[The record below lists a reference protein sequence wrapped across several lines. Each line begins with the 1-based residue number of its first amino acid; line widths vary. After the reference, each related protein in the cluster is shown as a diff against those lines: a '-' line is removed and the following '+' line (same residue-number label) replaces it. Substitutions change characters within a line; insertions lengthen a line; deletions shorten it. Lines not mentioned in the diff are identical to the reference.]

1 MITRNIPGTDLDVS
15 LLGFGNFTVGNNWWK
30 DFTDDEAIALQNH
43 AVDKGVTFFDTAPA
57 YGNGKAEQ
65 LLKPTIA
72 YAGRDN
78 VVISTKYGYDLV
90 SDPGEEGSHRERR
103 QDFSEKNIRRELEES
118 LTNMGIE
125 CVDLYQAHNIKLEH
139 FSDEL
144 FALMDKLIAEGKV
157 LAWGTALGPAIGWR
171 EEGHRSFLDHDA
183 ATVQTVFNLYE
194 QDPGR
199 ELCEIAAKRGK
210 GGVIARVPTNSGM
223 LDEEFKSAEHQFPQR
238 DHRKFRDKAWLVHGL
253 QKNRMVKPMA
263 EELGVSLRQFA
274 FKWLACQPGMVSIEP
289 NLLTTEDVDE
299 FVAAADHPLIPDD
312 LLDELR
318 DLYAEDFG
326 LGEDAHPCN
335 LKSSVA
341 EGGAERS
348 SYRAPAMA

>member
-15 LLGFGNFTVGNNWWK
+15 LLAFGNFTVGNNWWK
-30 DFTDDEAIALQNH
+30 DFTDEEAIALQNH

-57 YGNGKAEQ
+57 YGNGKAES
-65 LLKPTIA
+65 LLKETIR
-72 YAGRDN
+72 YAGRDHL
-78 VVISTKYGYDLV
+78 VISTKFGYDLV
-90 SDPGEEGSHRERR
+90 TDPGEEGSHRERR
-103 QDFSEKNIRRELEES
+103 QDFSEKNIRRELETS
-118 LTNMGIE
+118 LTTMGIE

-144 FALMDKLIAEGKV
+144 FALMDALIGEGKI
-157 LAWGTALGPAIGWR
+157 LAWGAALGPAIGWR
-171 EEGHRSFLDHDA
+171 EEGHKSFLDHDA

-199 ELCEIAAKRGK
+199 ELCEIAAKRGR

-223 LDEEFKSAEHQFPQR
+223 LDEEFKSADHQFPQR
-238 DHRKFRDKAWLVHGL
+238 DHRKFRDKNWLIYGL
-253 QKNRMVKPMA
+253 EKNKMVRPMA
-263 EELGVSLRQFA
+263 DELGVSLRQFA
-274 FKWLACQPGMVSIEP
+274 FKWLAGQPGMVSIEP

-299 FVAAADHPLIPDD
+299 FAAAAEHPLLPDD

-318 DLYAEDFG
+318 DLYEEDFG
-326 LGEDAHPCN
+326 LGEDAHPCV

-341 EGGAERS
+341 DGGAERS
-348 SYRAPAMA
+348 AYVAPAMA